1 MSTRISTEQTAATVE
16 AAIRQA
22 LEELG
27 AHEDDVII
35 EVLSTPRSGVL
46 GLGARQAR
54 VRVTRRP
61 AEAASSTVTS
71 PPPAP
76 PPSRTEPMRHA
87 PMRRREEQTATSPP
101 APVAEDRPEP
111 QRSRPQREERQRSRG
126 ERPSRDDRPRRED
139 RPPREGHAPRGEPP
153 QPRAAATGNDAAE
166 AENQGPDMRRIE
178 DRAEQTR
185 EATDILRSIL
195 DLMGEKGEITEGEHD
210 PECIEL
216 QIKGDGSGIL
226 IGRHGQ
232 TLDALEYIVNRILAR
247 RVREA
252 ATIVLDT
259 ESYRA
264 RRRNQIHRMALS
276 KGEQAKREHATVKL
290 DPMPPRDRR
299 IVHLALRD
307 DPLITTRSQG
317 EGYLRSIEIS
327 PVGGGAPLP
336 RESGSR
342 ERGRDRERGR
352 EERSREP
359 AIGEQG
365 GFKHGQKRIV

>member
-1 MSTRISTEQTAATVE
+1 MSNSISTEQTAATVE
-16 AAIRQA
+16 EAIKQA
-22 LEELG
+22 LEELE

-35 EVLSTPRSGVL
+35 EVLSTPRAGVL

-61 AEAASSTVTS
+61 PEAATSAVAS

-76 PPSRTEPMRHA
+76 PRPQPSA
-87 PMRRREEQTATSPP
+87 PRQAPRREEQPSGA
-101 APVAEDRPEP
+101 AEEWPRQDEP
-111 QRSRPQREERQRSRG
+111 RSQPREERLPREERSRPRREPPRPDDRPAHRE
-126 ERPSRDDRPRRED
+126 ERPSRAESG
-139 RPPREGHAPRGEPP
+139 EGE
-153 QPRAAATGNDAAE
+153 AATDE
-166 AENQGPDMRRIE
+166 SSGPDTRRIE
-178 DRAEQTR
+178 NREEQTR
-185 EATDILRSIL
+185 EATEILAKIL
-195 DLMGEKGEITEGEHD
+195 ELMGEKGEITEGEHD
-210 PECIEL
+210 PESIEL
-216 QIKGDGSGIL
+216 QVKGDGSGIL

-247 RVREA
+247 RVKEA
-252 ATIVLDT
+252 ASIVIDT

-276 KGEQAKREHATVKL
+276 MGEQAKREHATVKL
-290 DPMPPRDRR
+290 EPMPPRDRR
-299 IVHLALRD
+299 IVHLALKD

-317 EGYLRSIEIS
+317 EGYLRTIEIS
-327 PVGGGAPLP
+327 PVGGGGPP
-336 RESGSR
+336 REGRSR

-365 GFKHGQKRIV
+365 GFKHGQKRII